1 MANMIKLRKITP
13 KRMNKRGLQFRNA
26 FFAVIV
32 LGIVVTAVGILI
44 GNWNAHY
51 ESGISYNLGQFNQG
65 DSVSST
71 VEGYESTINP
81 KTPDVGSD
89 YQSNTLQ
96 STYGIITNL
105 ISPFAIVFG
114 QNGMLD
120 AAAQIVGIPDY
131 IIKPIVTMMILA
143 IVFAVI
149 AIVFRTFRTT
159 T

>member
-1 MANMIKLRKITP
+1 MDKKTIKLW
-13 KRMNKRGLQFRNA
+13 NKKGLQFRNA
-26 FFAVIV
+26 FFAVLI
-32 LGIVVTAVGILI
+32 LGIVVTAVGII
-44 GNWNAHY
+44 ISNWNSHY
-51 ESGISYNLGQFNQG
+51 NSGITYNLGQFDQS

-71 VEGYESTINP
+71 VEGYESTISP
-81 KTPDVGSD
+81 KTPDVGND

-96 STYGIITNL
+96 ATYGVITNL

-120 AAAQIVGIPDY
+120 SAAQIVGIPDY
-131 IIKPIVTMMILA
+131 IIKPIITMMILA
-143 IVFAVI
+143 IVFAII